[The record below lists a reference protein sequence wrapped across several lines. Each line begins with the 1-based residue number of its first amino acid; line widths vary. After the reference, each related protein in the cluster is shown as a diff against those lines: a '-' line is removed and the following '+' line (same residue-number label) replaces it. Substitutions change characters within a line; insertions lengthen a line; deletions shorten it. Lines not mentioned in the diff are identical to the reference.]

1 MKNFRRQWSLN
12 HIHTVT
18 TILKSQTDIGNEEI
32 DLREKNKLSWQNTWK
47 SRKFAADIKEK
58 LGNHEVALR
67 GVISLIH
74 LPFLINRMETMPRS
88 YQQSAT

>member
-1 MKNFRRQWSLN
+1 MKNFRRQWNLN

-32 DLREKNKLSWQNTWK
+32 DLRKKNKLSCQTTWK
-47 SRKFAADIKEK
+47 SRKIAADIKEK
-58 LGNHEVALR
+58 LGNQKGVLL

-74 LPFLINRMETMPRS
+74 LPFLIKRMETMPRS